1 MVDNIISSKVPNV
14 VANYAPTLRDEIYIN
29 SEIGIAAAFEAKRL
43 AEKHGKDFLDCKD
56 IVQITGLGTNNVRQ
70 LMSSDDFP
78 YIQVGNRKAISVIA
92 FALWSLKHGLR
103 TA

>member
-1 MVDNIISSKVPNV
+1 MVVNNNPALMDGIC
-14 VANYAPTLRDEIYIN
+14 IN
-29 SEIGIAAAFEAKRL
+29 SEIGIAAALEAKRL

-78 YIQVGNRKAISVIA
+78 YIQVGNRKAVSVIA
-92 FALWSLKHGLR
+92 FALWSLKHGLS
-103 TA
+103 AA